1 MNQPV
6 ESGTSMTNQEQGNV
20 TVNEHYGIS
29 KEAFAKYAA
38 DLGVTDADAELTN
51 FFRILEQNKVDRADL
66 DKKLLEIAETYKK
79 LLENAKSLESSDDPK
94 VKDLSRQARASIEGK
109 DAQGNSVT
117 IDFAKAEILLQQAV
131 EISKVLPSFPRG
143 KGKTEDQHA
152 PGSGECDLEIETG
165 KCVPHAFE
173 ITPPQ
178 ASEIG
183 ECIPSIGTG
192 KCVPQLIEVV
202 T

>member
-6 ESGTSMTNQEQGNV
+6 ESGTCTSNQEQGNV

-38 DLGVTDADAELTN
+38 DLGVMDAALPN
-51 FFRILEQNKVDRADL
+51 IFKMLEQDKVDRADF
-66 DKKLLEIAETYKK
+66 DKKLLETAERYKK
-79 LLENAKSLESSDDPK
+79 LLEEAKSLESSDDPK
-94 VKDLSRQARASIEGK
+94 VKDLLRQAREFIDGQ

-143 KGKTEDQHA
+143 KGKTEDQLTQGQGICN
-152 PGSGECDLEIETG
+152 PELGITG
-165 KCVPHAFE
+165 CQK
-173 ITPPQ
+173 
-178 ASEIG
+178 
-183 ECIPSIGTG
+183 
-192 KCVPQLIEVV
+192 
-202 T
+202 